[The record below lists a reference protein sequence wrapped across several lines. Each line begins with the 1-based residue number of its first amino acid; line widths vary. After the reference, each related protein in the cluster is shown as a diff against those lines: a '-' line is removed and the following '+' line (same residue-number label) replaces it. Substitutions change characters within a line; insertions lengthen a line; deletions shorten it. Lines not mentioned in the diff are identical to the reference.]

1 VDKINKDNLNNF
13 INYYH
18 SFHDSYITNI
28 NYDINNSKIELY
40 LDIVW
45 SGEPI
50 LKEDNTYETNKTK
63 LFMIFNNV
71 QKYSCKEFFNWDYI
85 DEMYLNFINLDN
97 KELICFA
104 NNKNNPDIYIVC
116 NDIFYEEIK

>member
-63 LFMIFNNV
+63 LFMTFNNIE
-71 QKYSCKEFFNWDYI
+71 KYSCKEIFNWDYI

-116 NDIFYEEIK
+116 NDISYKEIK

>member
-1 VDKINKDNLNNF
+1 MNKINKKILNEF
-13 INYYH
+13 IKNYH

-40 LDIVW
+40 VDIIW
-45 SGEPI
+45 SGEPT

-63 LFMIFNNV
+63 LYMIFNEV
-71 QKYSCKEFFNWDYI
+71 EKYSCNEIFSWDYI
-85 DEMYLNFINLDN
+85 DEMYLDFINLDN
-97 KELICFA
+97 KDLICFA

-116 NDIFYEEIK
+116 KEIFYEEIK